1 MKELVTGFGGS
12 VVLGK
17 IVGDKFTYQTKF
29 PRKQKK
35 ELKRQMPYLTFHK
48 SQIDYVIKR
57 CVHKDWYADN
67 YSFALK
73 IADEPVGDERYV
85 YFAPCFF
92 NEDKV
97 DDKHIFYKIENS
109 APVKNI

>member
-35 ELKRQMPYLTFHK
+35 ELKKQMPYLTFHK
-48 SQIDYVIKR
+48 SNIDYVIEK
-57 CVHKDWYADN
+57 CVYKDWYSDDH
-67 YSFALK
+67 SFALK
-73 IADEPVGDERYV
+73 IANKPVGDERCV
-85 YFAPCFF
+85 YFVPCFF

-97 DDKHIFYKIENS
+97 GDKHIFYKRENS
-109 APVKNI
+109 TPVKNV